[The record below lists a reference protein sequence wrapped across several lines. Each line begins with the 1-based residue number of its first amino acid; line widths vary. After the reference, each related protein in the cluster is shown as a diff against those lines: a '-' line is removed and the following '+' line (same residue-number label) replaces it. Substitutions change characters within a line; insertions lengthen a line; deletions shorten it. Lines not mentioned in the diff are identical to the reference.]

1 MSPFDPTP
9 SDPVPGPPAGADAEV
24 GPPPDDDL
32 VWGTLARWRAE
43 RRRFAL
49 LTVVASRGSTP
60 RKPGA
65 HMLLSAEGE
74 RVGSLGGGAIELLA
88 LEQAREAL
96 ARGTAVLFTRQ
107 LAQELGMCCGGEMS
121 VFIETVEAKPRL
133 FVFGAGYI
141 ARPLS
146 DMATA
151 CGFAVT
157 IVDGRADWAVPER
170 FPGAMV
176 RCQDAEDA
184 ARALDLTAGDYA
196 CVVTHDHALD
206 HRIVQVLLKRP
217 LRFLGM
223 IGSRSKQKTFLRRLL
238 GHGFSPEEVGR
249 LRTPLGLSIGA
260 ATPAEIAVSV
270 LAQLI
275 AVRRG
280 TEVEA
285 GWERGPVTSG
295 TEAVGQSSPEGA
307 GGASAGPGEV
317 ERP

>member
-1 MSPFDPTP
+1 MSAPEPTP
-9 SDPVPGPPAGADAEV
+9 PDPVAGPPAGADSEV

-49 LTVVASRGSTP
+49 LTVVAARGSTP

-65 HMLLSAEGE
+65 HMLLSEAGE

-96 ARGTAVLFTRQ
+96 ARGGSALFTRH

-121 VFIETVEAKPRL
+121 VFIETVEVKPRL
-133 FVFGAGYI
+133 YVFGAGYI
-141 ARPLS
+141 ARPLAG
-146 DMATA
+146 MATA

-157 IVDGRADWAVPER
+157 VVDGRAEWAAPER
-170 FPGAMV
+170 FPGATV

-184 ARALDLTAGDYA
+184 ARALELTPEDYV

-223 IGSRSKQKTFLRRLL
+223 IGSRSKQRTFLRRLL
-238 GHGFSPEEVGR
+238 GHGFAPEEVAR

-260 ATPAEIAVSV
+260 TTPEEIAVSV

-275 AVRRG
+275 AERRG
-280 TEVEA
+280 VAVEP
-285 GWERGPVTSG
+285 GWERGAGAGGS
-295 TEAVGQSSPEGA
+295 ESAGQSSPEGA
-307 GGASAGPGEV
+307 GGTVAAPGEV